1 MAILQITPSREEEQT
16 RHFEEV
22 ARANEGSTPFTEEAF
37 TPVVLMELRDELSRA
52 RVREAAWI
60 SIIAHLVIAIALS
73 LSPKWM
79 PAFVGHPLKVSAE
92 DQLRNKD
99 TVFLALPPDA
109 QKLVRKPNTNV
120 LSDKD
125 RIATSRNPDQ
135 KMMRRLLDQIPPGPP
150 ARPAPQASTPAPPQ
164 MAQQQP
170 PRQGQQQA
178 QQPSPSTQQGQQMAM
193 NTPQFE
199 TPNLQPKMTV
209 PKAAPSFGQAAMS
222 ASSSIQEAA
231 RASAGSVGRI
241 ATGGG
246 MGLGNGRSGGQVRD
260 AMEITTDT
268 MGVDFGPYLA
278 RIKQV
283 IEANWYTEMPQ
294 SVYPP
299 LRKTGK
305 VAIEFVILP
314 DGKVQGMRVFYP
326 SGDVALDRAAWGGIS
341 ASNPFPPLPKEFK
354 GPYLG
359 LRCYFLYNP
368 TKDDLQ

>member
-1 MAILQITPSREEEQT
+1 MSILQIQPSREEEET

-22 ARANEGSTPFTEEAF
+22 ARANESNSPFTEEAF
-37 TPVVLMELRDELSRA
+37 TPVVLMELRDELSRS
-52 RVREAAWI
+52 RLREAAWI
-60 SIIAHLVIAIALS
+60 SIIAHLVIAIMLA

-79 PAFVGHPLKVSAE
+79 PGWGHPVKMVDLTM
-92 DQLRNKD
+92 KD
-99 TVFLALPPDA
+99 KDATFLELPPDA
-109 QKLVRKPNTNV
+109 QKLLQKPHTNV
-120 LSDKD
+120 MSDKD
-125 RIATSRNPDQ
+125 RIATSRNPTQ
-135 KMMRRLLDQIPPGPP
+135 KELQKLLDQRTPGPP
-150 ARPAPQASTPAPPQ
+150 ARSSAQPSVPTPPQ
-164 MAQQQP
+164 MAQQQAP
-170 PRQGQQQA
+170 KQGQQQ
-178 QQPSPSTQQGQQMAM
+178 QPSTQQGQQMAA

-199 TPNLQPKMTV
+199 VPNLQPKMTM
-209 PKAAPSFGQAAMS
+209 PKATPSFSGAAMS
-222 ASSSIQEAA
+222 AGTAIQEAA
-231 RASAGSVGRI
+231 RASSGSAGKL

-246 MGLGNGRSGGQVRD
+246 MGLGRGPSGGQVRD

-283 IEANWYTEMPQ
+283 IEMNWYTAMPE

-299 LRKTGK
+299 LRKSGK

-341 ASNPFPPLPKEFK
+341 ASNPFPPLPKEFH

-368 TKDDLQ
+368 SKEELAAH

>member
-1 MAILQITPSREEEQT
+1 MAILQINPSREEEQT

-22 ARANEGSTPFTEEAF
+22 ARAHEGSTPFSEEAF

-60 SIIAHLVIAIALS
+60 SIIAHLIVAIGLS

-79 PAFVGHPLKVSAE
+79 PAFLAHPVKLVAE
-92 DQLRNKD
+92 DQLKNKD
-99 TVFLALPPDA
+99 TVFLTLPPDA

-125 RIATSRNPDQ
+125 RIATSKNPDQ
-135 KMMRRLLDQIPPGPP
+135 KLMRRLLDQVPPGPP
-150 ARPAPQASTPAPPQ
+150 ARSAPQPSTPAPPQ

-170 PRQGQQQA
+170 QRPAPQQQTPA
-178 QQPSPSTQQGQQMAM
+178 TQQGQQMAM

-199 TPNLQPKMTV
+199 SPNLQPKMTV
-209 PKAAPSFGQAAMS
+209 PKAAPSFGQAATS
-222 ASSSIQEAA
+222 VGSSSQEAA
-231 RASAGSVGRI
+231 RASAGSVGHI
-241 ATGGG
+241 VTGGG
-246 MGLGNGRSGGQVRD
+246 MGLGRGASGGQVRD

-283 IEANWYTEMPQ
+283 IEANWYAEMPM

-305 VAIEFVILP
+305 VAIEFAILP
-314 DGKVQGMRVFYP
+314 DGKVQGMRVFVA

-341 ASNPFPPLPKEFK
+341 ASNPFPPLPKEFR

-359 LRCYFLYNP
+359 LRCFFLYNP
-368 TKDDLQ
+368 TKEDLQ